1 MGEAAPS
8 FCFTFFLL
16 HLDFCLKGVS
26 VEKRITMAHG
36 SGGRATERLIEEIFA
51 PRFQNAVL
59 ARMNDAALVK
69 VAGGRLAMATDGH
82 VVSPLFF
89 PGGDI
94 GRIAICGTVNDLAMM
109 GARPRWL
116 TLSFILEEGLSLDD
130 LARVADSM
138 ATAAEEAGVLIV
150 AGDTKVVERGHG
162 DGLFISAAGVG
173 VVPPGVAIDAASARP
188 GDVVLINGPVGN
200 HGITLM
206 LQREGLQFVAPVRSD
221 AAPLNHIVAALLE
234 AAPSTH
240 TLRDATRGG
249 LATALNEIA
258 RTAGVGV
265 IVDEEAVPVDEA
277 VRGACGLLGL
287 DPLYVANEG
296 VFVAFVPREEAEA
309 ALAAMRAHPLGRR
322 AQRIGRVVAEHPGQV
337 VLATPLGA
345 QRLLPSLSGN
355 LLPRIC

>member
-1 MGEAAPS
+1 M
-8 FCFTFFLL
+8 
-16 HLDFCLKGVS
+16 
-26 VEKRITMAHG
+26 EKRITMAHG
-36 SGGRATERLIEEIFA
+36 SGGRATQHLIEEIFA
-51 PRFQNAVL
+51 PRFHNAVL
-59 ARMNDAALVK
+59 ARMNDAALLEVE
-69 VAGGRLAMATDGH
+69 GGRLALATDGH

-116 TLSFILEEGLSLDD
+116 TLSFVLEEGLPLAD
-130 LARVADSM
+130 LERIADSM
-138 ATAAEEAGVLIV
+138 AQAAEEAGVQIV

-162 DGLFISAAGVG
+162 DGLYVSAAGVG
-173 VVPPGVAIDAASARP
+173 IVPPGVEVEAANARP
-188 GDVVLINGPVGN
+188 GDVLLINGPVGN

-206 LQREGLQFVAPVRSD
+206 LQREGLHFDAPLESD

-234 AAPSTH
+234 AAPHTH

-258 RTAGVGV
+258 QTAEVG
-265 IVDEEAVPVDEA
+265 ILIEEAAVPVNEA

-296 VFVAFVPREEAEA
+296 VFVAFVPPEEAEA

-322 AQRIGRVVAEHPGQV
+322 ARRIGRVVATHRGQV
-337 VLATPLGA
+337 TLATALGA
-345 QRLLPSLSGN
+345 ERILPPLSGN

>member
-1 MGEAAPS
+1 M
-8 FCFTFFLL
+8 
-16 HLDFCLKGVS
+16 
-26 VEKRITMAHG
+26 EKRITMAHG
-36 SGGRATERLIEEIFA
+36 SGGRATQRLIQEVFA
-51 PRFQNAVL
+51 PRFHNAVL
-59 ARMNDAALVK
+59 ARMNDAALVE
-69 VAGGRLAMATDGH
+69 VEGGRLALATDGH

-94 GRIAICGTVNDLAMM
+94 GRIAVCGTVNDLAMM

-116 TLSFILEEGLSLDD
+116 TLSFVLEEGLPLAD
-130 LARVADSM
+130 LERIADSM
-138 ATAAEEAGVLIV
+138 AQAAEEAGVQIV

-162 DGLFISAAGVG
+162 DGLYISAAGVG
-173 VVPPGVAIDAASARP
+173 IVPPGIDVEAANARP
-188 GDVVLINGPVGN
+188 GDVVLINGPIGN

-206 LQREGLQFVAPVRSD
+206 LQREGLHFEAPLESD

-234 AAPSTH
+234 AAPKTD

-258 RTAGVGV
+258 QAAGVGILV
-265 IVDEEAVPVDEA
+265 EEAALPVDEA

-296 VFVAFVPREEAEA
+296 VFVAFVPPQEAEA
-309 ALAAMRAHPLGRR
+309 ALAAMRAHPLGKR
-322 AQRIGRVVAEHPGQV
+322 AQRIGQVVADHAGQV
-337 VLATPLGA
+337 VLATALGA
-345 QRLLPSLSGN
+345 KRLLPPLSGN

>member
-1 MGEAAPS
+1 M
-8 FCFTFFLL
+8 
-16 HLDFCLKGVS
+16 KGVS

-36 SGGRATERLIEEIFA
+36 SGGRATQRLIEEIFA
-51 PRFQNAVL
+51 PRFRNAVL
-59 ARMNDAALVK
+59 ARMNDAALLEVE
-69 VAGGRLAMATDGH
+69 GGRLALATDGH

-116 TLSFILEEGLSLDD
+116 TLSFVLEEGLPLAD
-130 LARVADSM
+130 LERIADSM
-138 ATAAEEAGVLIV
+138 AQAAEEAGVQIV

-162 DGLFISAAGVG
+162 DGLYVSAAGVG
-173 VVPPGVAIDAASARP
+173 IVPPGVEVEAANARP
-188 GDVVLINGPVGN
+188 GDVLLINGPVGN

-206 LQREGLQFVAPVRSD
+206 LQREGLHFDAPLESD

-234 AAPSTH
+234 AAPHTH

-258 RTAGVGV
+258 QTAGVG
-265 IVDEEAVPVDEA
+265 IVVEEAAVPVDEA

-296 VFVAFVPREEAEA
+296 VFVAFVPPEEAEV

-322 AQRIGRVVAEHPGQV
+322 ARRIGQVVADHAGQV
-337 VLATPLGA
+337 VLATALGA
-345 QRLLPSLSGN
+345 KRILPPLSGN